1 MEFKFNPS
9 KPPESFKPSKFPEP
23 LALNYFS
30 EHDYTIYCMVPDIR
44 KSVIK
49 KEKVFFNG
57 FETIL
62 SEDFRD
68 HANIIIEKLKN
79 GISVENE
86 PLLNRLKEYH
96 SIMAIE
102 YNITQKLKSPTP
114 EITELATSLEQRILS
129 KPKKPTIDEDIKTA
143 FEVIEP
149 LKGYW
154 NRNRILNDIDFDRL
168 KKYIE
173 SIIRNDS
180 LPKTVERFTRTG
192 TTNDFI
198 RKTIY
203 EVYRMT
209 GKRNRQL
216 FIDLIHLF
224 RQFDNTE
231 LTTTDK
237 KFSNY
242 QGNYNMDKESMITF

>member
-1 MEFKFNPS
+1 MTS
-9 KPPESFKPSKFPEP
+9 KFKPSKFPEP

-30 EHDYTIYCMVPDIR
+30 EDDYTKYCMHPDVREKI
-44 KSVIK
+44 IK
-49 KEKVFFNG
+49 EEKAFFHGN
-57 FETIL
+57 ENIL
-62 SEDFRD
+62 SEDYRD
-68 HANIIIEKLKN
+68 HANMIIERLKN
-79 GISVENE
+79 RESVENTT
-86 PLLNRLKEYH
+86 LLNELNAYH
-96 SIMAIE
+96 TFMVKK
-102 YNITQKLKSPTP
+102 YNIAQKQKSTPP
-114 EITELATSLEQRILS
+114 EITELATSSEPRILT
-129 KPKKPTIDEDIKTA
+129 KRKNPTIDEDIKTA
-143 FEVIEP
+143 FEIIEP

-154 NRNRILNDIDFDRL
+154 NRKRILNDTDFDRL
-168 KKYIE
+168 KIYIE

-180 LPKTVERFTRTG
+180 LPEPVKTFPRTG

-224 RQFDNTE
+224 RQFDKTE
-231 LTTTDK
+231 LTTTYR

-242 QGNYNMDKESMITF
+242 QGNYIKDKETMIAY